1 MDLKALQKSLI
12 PRINARLK
20 IFLSGMNFGQ
30 SQSMKDMLMYHMGWQ
45 VDADHPGSQGKKIR
59 PFLAL
64 LSTGAF
70 QGDLEMAMP
79 GAMAVEF
86 LHNFTL
92 IHDDIEDNSP
102 LRHNRPTLWRKW
114 GIAQAINAGDAL
126 FSIAQL
132 SILSLNQTCGDTAAL
147 KAAQRMNE
155 VCLHLTR
162 GQYLD
167 ISFEEADHVSI
178 DAYLDMVKGKT
189 AALIAFAMEL
199 GGILTDQDE
208 ETLAAL
214 SAFGEN
220 LGLAFQI
227 QDDDLGVWGNPAVT
241 GKSAASDLIAR
252 KKTLPILYG
261 LSHCKPFRAHWAQ
274 ETITPED
281 ARLMADILD
290 GCGAQDYVR
299 GRSRAYTRKAF
310 DILKNLFPDNNE
322 HAAAISQLAEVLLK
336 RKV

>member
-1 MDLKALQKSLI
+1 
-12 PRINARLK
+12 
-20 IFLSGMNFGQ
+20 
-30 SQSMKDMLMYHMGWQ
+30 MLMYHMGWK
-45 VDADHPGSQGKKIR
+45 VDPANPGTRGKKIR
-59 PFLAL
+59 PFLTL

-70 QGDLEMAMP
+70 QGDVDAAMP
-79 GAMAVEF
+79 GAMAIEF

-102 LRHNRPTLWRKW
+102 LRHSRPTLWRQW

-132 SILSLNQTCGDTAAL
+132 SILSLNRTCSEAAAV
-147 KAAQRMNE
+147 KAARRMNA

-167 ISFEEADHVSI
+167 ISFEEADHVSV

-199 GGILTDQDE
+199 GGIVTHQDE
-208 ETLAAL
+208 NTLKAL
-214 SAFGEN
+214 AAFGEN

-227 QDDDLGVWGNPAVT
+227 QDDDLGVWGDPAIT
-241 GKSAASDLIAR
+241 GKSAASDLTAR

-261 LSHCKPFRAHWAQ
+261 LSHCEPFRARWAQ

-281 ARLMADILD
+281 ARIIADLLA
-290 GCGAQDYVR
+290 GCGAQEYVR
-299 GRSRAYTRKAF
+299 ERAGAYTREAF
-310 DILKNLFPDNNE
+310 NILKNLFPKENA
-322 HAAAISQLAEVLLK
+322 HAAAIRDLAEVLLK
-336 RKV
+336 RRV

>member
-1 MDLKALQKSLI
+1 MDLTALQTNLI
-12 PRINARLK
+12 PRIESQLK
-20 IFLSGMNFGQ
+20 THLNGLDFGQ
-30 SQSMKDMLMYHMGWQ
+30 SQLLKDMLRYHMGWQ
-45 VDADHPGSQGKKIR
+45 VDPDQPENRGKRIR
-59 PFLAL
+59 PLLAL

-70 QGDLEMAMP
+70 GEDVDKAMP
-79 GAMAVEF
+79 GAMAIEL

-102 LRHNRPTLWRKW
+102 LRHSRPTLWRKW

-132 SILSLNQTCGDTAAL
+132 SILSLNQTCGESAAL
-147 KAAQRMNE
+147 IAARRMNE

-167 ISFEEADHVSI
+167 ISFEEADNISI
-178 DAYLDMVKGKT
+178 DAYLDMVRGKT
-189 AALIAFAMEL
+189 AALIAFALEL
-199 GGILTDQDE
+199 GGIVSCQDKAAR
-208 ETLAAL
+208 AAL
-214 SAFGEN
+214 AAFGEN

-227 QDDDLGVWGNPAVT
+227 QDDDLGVWGDPALT

-261 LSHCKPFRAHWAQ
+261 LSHCETFRDHWSQ
-274 ETITPED
+274 ETITPD
-281 ARLMADILD
+281 NASRMADLLA

-299 GRSRAYTRKAF
+299 ERAGIYTQKAF
-310 DILKNLFPDNNE
+310 NILENLFPKKNIY
-322 HAAAISQLAEVLLK
+322 ASAILALAEALIK
-336 RKV
+336 RRV